1 MMMMSKSLLLRIE
14 KVYNTVDN
22 LPTYGELHSWVWAC
36 LLLPFLTNYGKLKAK
51 KKMPRSE
58 ATQMRKRH
66 DDVR

>member
-1 MMMMSKSLLLRIE
+1 MSMMRKSLLLRIE
-14 KVYNTVDN
+14 KVYTVDN

-36 LLLPFLTNYGKLKAK
+36 LLPFLTNYGKLKAK